1 MCFLTKIIE
10 NWVQMGADIIL
21 RQATFPAFIRV
32 FNVMVEIG
40 PKLRFKA
47 LGFNPSLLLC
57 MVVLFVQRL
66 LTFLVLLF
74 FLICRLMVLVTITWN
89 CIS

>member
-10 NWVQMGADIIL
+10 NWVQMGADVIL

-40 PKLRFKA
+40 PKLRLKT
-47 LGFNPSLLLC
+47 LGFNASLLLC
-57 MVVLFVQRL
+57 MVVLFVQRV
-66 LTFLVLLF
+66 LTFLVLLVF
-74 FLICRLMVLVTITWN
+74 FNL
-89 CIS
+89 